1 MTGAKHRDSGKIE
14 RLSQGVCG
22 QNDSRAQQREKK
34 IQIPGVGGKIQ
45 VSVDSDFSADFSV
58 QVVIR

>member
-1 MTGAKHRDSGKIE
+1 MILAP
-14 RLSQGVCG
+14 
-22 QNDSRAQQREKK
+22 NNAKK